1 MQLDRNVEA
10 RDVDSDVGAY
20 VARSRR
26 AYANAS
32 EMGLVLEVLAEPSP
46 ELVQGHPAPVPVV
59 EELVLQPP
67 VEALGC
73 VPNVVARSPERG
85 CGDRLCDDLPKA
97 HAENGFLDR
106 CLMRLRGAGSVL
118 TGLSSSIQ
126 LALALATSSLSV
138 VLRVAMLTH
147 ETEDS
152 AQYR

>member
-1 MQLDRNVEA
+1 MAHVSCVITSEIEA
-10 RDVDSDVGAY
+10 RQATRLPGLD
-20 VARSRR
+20 
-26 AYANAS
+26 ANAS

-97 HAENGFLDR
+97 RAENGFLDR
-106 CLMRLRGAGSVL
+106 CLMRLRGL
-118 TGLSSSIQ
+118 D
-126 LALALATSSLSV
+126 
-138 VLRVAMLTH
+138 RC
-147 ETEDS
+147 
-152 AQYR
+152 

>member
-1 MQLDRNVEA
+1 
-10 RDVDSDVGAY
+10 
-20 VARSRR
+20 
-26 AYANAS
+26 
-32 EMGLVLEVLAEPSP
+32 MGLVLEVLAEPSP

-106 CLMRLRGAGSVL
+106 CLMRLRGGWIGADRSKQQYSV
-118 TGLSSSIQ
+118 SFSPCDEF
-126 LALALATSSLSV
+126 V
-138 VLRVAMLTH
+138 KCCPPRCHV
-147 ETEDS
+147 DS
-152 AQYR
+152 RDRR